1 MTMTTYPAR
10 ADAARPSPAPS
21 PAPGLPPQA
30 GAGAVANG
38 VGLLMIGAPGTEMRI
53 AAAMAREA
61 GADVAMADTPD
72 RGLAAL
78 RTSYCTL
85 VMIDVDTDVATF
97 LARLRRERFAVPVLA
112 CGIDAPA
119 ERAVAAIRA
128 GACDYLPMPPQRDLI
143 AAALTI
149 AAAAPDGS
157 VVGRAPGFLRAA
169 AAIAA
174 VAGTPTALLVLG
186 EHGSGKAHVARA
198 SCAACSPY
206 RPLLSVGCADA
217 TAELLDAEL
226 FGYAAGAID
235 GVGTRRIGRIEQ
247 ARGGT
252 LLLSNVDRLALPLQ
266 SRLAARL
273 RAMPDVAT
281 VATGAHDLPD
291 RVAAGTFDRDL
302 YAQLAKA
309 VVEMPPLRE
318 RPGDAALLAA
328 HLARQFNPAGSLDPD
343 ALAMLDRYSWPGN
356 VDELADVV
364 RRALVL
370 SHGAPIA
377 PADLVLANGERLTT
391 VANVEV
397 ANLVG
402 RTVEEVERA
411 LILRTLERC
420 HGNRTSA
427 SGILG
432 ISVRT
437 MRNKLKSFIEA
448 GIAVAPPL

>member
-1 MTMTTYPAR
+1 M
-10 ADAARPSPAPS
+10 
-21 PAPGLPPQA
+21 
-30 GAGAVANG
+30 
-38 VGLLMIGAPGTEMRI
+38 
-53 AAAMAREA
+53 
-61 GADVAMADTPD
+61 
-72 RGLAAL
+72 
-78 RTSYCTL
+78 
-85 VMIDVDTDVATF
+85 
-97 LARLRRERFAVPVLA
+97 
-112 CGIDAPA
+112 
-119 ERAVAAIRA
+119 
-128 GACDYLPMPPQRDLI
+128 
-143 AAALTI
+143 
-149 AAAAPDGS
+149 
-157 VVGRAPGFLRAA
+157 
-169 AAIAA
+169 
-174 VAGTPTALLVLG
+174 
-186 EHGSGKAHVARA
+186 
-198 SCAACSPY
+198 
-206 RPLLSVGCADA
+206 
-217 TAELLDAEL
+217 
-226 FGYAAGAID
+226 
-235 GVGTRRIGRIEQ
+235 
-247 ARGGT
+247 
-252 LLLSNVDRLALPLQ
+252 Q

-273 RAMPDVAT
+273 RATPDVAT
-281 VATGAHDLPD
+281 VATGASDLPD

-302 YAQLAKA
+302 YAQLANA

-437 MRNKLKSFIEA
+437 MRNKLKIFIEA
-448 GIAVAPPL
+448 GISVPAA